1 MVTVAVAG
9 LHVEVRGG
17 AAAEFAGGLDGLD
30 LRGGGALGVEVA
42 LAGDFAGGGDDDA
55 AEVGVGG
62 CEAGGFVGEVGSAS
76 DVGGVER
83 VGGGGEGHF
92 AFADNGRR
100 VGSESETR
108 QCHCQH
114 SVVFLSFSFSFS
126 S

>member
-55 AEVGVGG
+55 AEVGVGDVKP
-62 CEAGGFVGEVGSAS
+62 ADLSA
-76 DVGGVER
+76 R
-83 VGGGGEGHF
+83 W
-92 AFADNGRR
+92 AARR
-100 VGSESETR
+100 M
-108 QCHCQH
+108 
-114 SVVFLSFSFSFS
+114 
-126 S
+126 